1 MHIYCLKPAR
11 SIKNNLLFHYV
22 LMDSFYRYISRVI
35 NTVNLARLL
44 YIFMY
49 IYDTTLHIF
58 TSALKFLVFLLGNF
72 TFN

>member
-22 LMDSFYRYISRVI
+22 LMDSFYRCISRVI

-49 IYDTTLHIF
+49 IYDTILHIF
-58 TSALKFLVFLLGNF
+58 TSALKFFSF
-72 TFN
+72 STWKFHI